1 MKIDDEVEEEPVTVN
16 DRRKSRRLS
25 FTMNVDVDD
34 NTSSARYSEN
44 SEGHNS
50 QSRSRRS
57 TMSHPLAALKEAH
70 YRATQIEF
78 VANLEK
84 AAGEGLEEVEM
95 TAIRTVRRASVV
107 LGFSNEETEARP
119 SGSEAGEG

>member
-1 MKIDDEVEEEPVTVN
+1 MHAILVLT
-16 DRRKSRRLS
+16 
-25 FTMNVDVDD
+25 
-34 NTSSARYSEN
+34 
-44 SEGHNS
+44 HNL

-95 TAIRTVRRASVV
+95 TAIRTVRRASVA

-119 SGSEAGEG
+119 SGSEAGERLKALNNLESDTDDASSPRPPVPSGDDGAGEMVVPPAAV